1 MKKTMLM
8 MAAIAIAIVCFV
20 ASCNKEV
27 VEDVP
32 EGFAFGIDVSKYNGN
47 IDWAQVKKQEKTKDP
62 IKFVIIRSTVGVDK
76 DSQYEKNYAGAKENG
91 FIVGSYHYYRPNE
104 NSGKQFENFKKTVH
118 LEKGDILPV
127 VDIEVNPRV
136 QTMRSLKVGL
146 RNFVTLC
153 EQEYGVKPII
163 YTKYSMWRDYL
174 HADFSDCPV
183 WIAAYSTDRR
193 DDTIVKNSNIH
204 QFTDKIRNIPGIP
217 SRYVDGDDCQDIK
230 SILYNK

>member
-1 MKKTMLM
+1 
-8 MAAIAIAIVCFV
+8 
-20 ASCNKEV
+20 
-27 VEDVP
+27 
-32 EGFAFGIDVSKYNGN
+32 
-47 IDWAQVKKQEKTKDP
+47 
-62 IKFVIIRSTVGVDK
+62 
-76 DSQYEKNYAGAKENG
+76 
-91 FIVGSYHYYRPNE
+91 
-104 NSGKQFENFKKTVH
+104 

-127 VDIEVNPRV
+127 IDIEVNPRV

-174 HADFSDCPV
+174 QADFSDCPV

-230 SILYNK
+230 TVLYNK